1 MKTIKFTFVFLW
13 LCFFIIANVNAQSTQ
28 RLLLH
33 NWKGAYVF
41 ATDGADGTL
50 PAAFDGLTTSGDKYG
65 SNYLPVFVTVQLP
78 VPQALTQYSFTTV
91 SWTSDRSPRTWKV
104 MAGDDGANWV
114 KLDEVVG
121 YTGFT
126 TSYQTQTFTFTNTTA
141 YSYYRFEITEVK
153 NSTIFGVSEINFP
166 QFTGLGNVP
175 SFVYNSFIT
184 TPTSGQRIFDRPQLS
199 VLNTSAEINVA
210 VYTNTTSAPI
220 SAAGA
225 VYSTTSAPTLES
237 GTVVSGTRTNEF
249 LTVSITGLTAGQ
261 TYYVRPYA
269 TNANGTAYGN
279 EYVFTTPTSEGTIFS
294 TTAPAP
300 SPANAN
306 ALRISSI
313 GADLTTNVLSNG
325 GSALTERGVVWST
338 DINPD
343 YNSAGKY
350 SEMTA
355 STGSF
360 TGKIANL
367 TSGTLYYARPYI
379 VNGNGVIY
387 GAQYAF
393 YAAKIENHY
402 WKPGLLVESDFS
414 HESYRWGNQLRRAF
428 DNGNNVWIYEGDNA
442 YLQFSFVTP
451 QIVSGYSMQQNN
463 DGTWSFDRAPKAWI
477 FEAFNEVTQSWIEL
491 DNRSNIITWTGTT
504 FNDYTFSN
512 TTPYKRYRI
521 RFTQTQSGNK
531 IYRIAE
537 FKLNNAYVGVSESAL
552 TGFSSSSGGAV
563 SQEKMFRLSG
573 NDLSAGNLTITAP
586 TGFEVSTTSGSGFTN
601 SISITPATGSIS
613 TRSIYVRV
621 AANQPAGSISGDIS
635 LSHASIATI
644 NIPCSATVSRTQVEI
659 TSSQDLTGLDN
670 STADLVISGAS
681 TVLTVNATKSYNK
694 ITIND
699 QATLDLSN
707 QGALTVNELIVKAG
721 KNSAAIVKATRA
733 MTVSDKFELH
743 KTIDNTKSY
752 FVSFPTDV
760 NIDDIYKLSGTETL
774 VYGTN
779 WRIKYY
785 DGASRVDNLGAQSNW
800 KNMNAG
806 EVLEANKGY
815 IIQLATG
822 LIGDYELAFPLNRNY
837 LSNAETNK
845 SLSVVAHGEGSV
857 AANHVGWN
865 LIGVPFLSKF
875 AGGSFPANY
884 ITFRNAAG
892 TAYTQLHKND
902 VSSINPYEAVF
913 MQANVNGANATG
925 LTLNFETSGRQLAKA
940 TVQNT
945 QSVAIKLA
953 NVQGEDF
960 TTVLLDD
967 SFDSN
972 YVINQDLEKWLTI
985 NGPTPQIYTQLD
997 NIKYAYNSL
1006 NFAGA
1011 KNIALDI
1018 YTQASIENTISL
1030 QSSNL
1035 NDYNMLLTDLAQ
1047 NTTVNLGLEAYT
1059 FNSQAGVNDN
1069 RFVLSVEPKS
1079 SIPTSLYD
1087 NVRATNIRAYGHNK
1101 NIFVVGAKGAIIT
1114 VSDVSGKVLL
1124 QQKVESDSLTISDLD
1139 KGAYVVKINYLGK
1152 VFNNKIIL

>member
-1 MKTIKFTFVFLW
+1 MKTKINTFVYLW
-13 LCFFIIANVNAQSTQ
+13 LCFFTIANVSAQSTQ
-28 RLLLH
+28 RLHVL

-41 ATDGADGTL
+41 ATDGGDDPL
-50 PAAFDGLTTSGDKYG
+50 PAAFDGLTTSGGKYG
-65 SNYLPVFVTVQLP
+65 SNFLPVIVTVQLP
-78 VPQALTQYSFTTV
+78 APQALTQYSFTTV
-91 SWTSDRSPRTWKV
+91 SWTSDRSPQSWKL
-104 MAGDDGANWV
+104 MAGNDGVNWV
-114 KLDEVVG
+114 QLDEVVG
-121 YTGFT
+121 YSGFT
-126 TSYQTQTFTFTNTTA
+126 TSYQSQSFSFINETA
-141 YSYYRFEITEVK
+141 YRYYRFVITEVK

-166 QFTGLGNVP
+166 EFTGLGNVP

-199 VLNTSAEINVA
+199 VLNTSAELNVA
-210 VYTNTTSAPI
+210 VYANTTSAPI

-225 VYSTTSAPTLES
+225 VYSTTSTPTLEN

-249 LTVSITGLTAGQ
+249 LTVSVTGLTAGQ
-261 TYYVRPYA
+261 TYYLRPYA

-300 SPANAN
+300 SPSNAN

-325 GSALTERGVVWST
+325 GSTLTERGVVWST
-338 DINPD
+338 NINPD

-360 TGKIANL
+360 TGKITNL
-367 TSGTLYYARPYI
+367 MSGTLYYARPYI
-379 VNGNGVIY
+379 VNGSGVTY

-414 HESYRWGNQLRRAF
+414 HESFRWGNQLRRLF
-428 DNGNNVWIYEGDNA
+428 DNSNNVWIYEGDNA
-442 YLQFSFVTP
+442 YVQFSFVTP
-451 QIVSGYSMQQNN
+451 QIITSYSMQQNN
-463 DGTWSFDRAPKAWI
+463 DGSWSYSRAPKAWI
-477 FEAFNEVTQSWIEL
+477 FEAFNEETQSWVEL
-491 DNRSNIITWTGTT
+491 DNRSNITTWTGTT
-504 FNDYTFSN
+504 FNDYSFTN
-512 TTPYKRYRI
+512 TVAYKRYRI

-537 FKLNNAYVGVSESAL
+537 FKLNNAYVGVSEYAL

-573 NDLSAGNLTITAP
+573 NDLSADNLTINAP
-586 TGFEVSTTSGSGFTN
+586 TGFEISTTSGSGFAN
-601 SISITPATGSIS
+601 SISITPATGLIS

-621 AANQPAGSISGDIS
+621 AANQSAGSISGNIT
-635 LSHASIATI
+635 LSHESIATI
-644 NIPCSATVSRTQVEI
+644 NIPCSATVNRTLVEI

-670 STADLVISGAS
+670 PTADLIISGAS

-721 KNSAAIVKATRA
+721 KNTAAIVKATNP

-752 FVSFPTDV
+752 FVSLPTNV
-760 NIDDIYKLSGTETL
+760 NVDDIYKVSGTEDL
-774 VYGTN
+774 LYGTN

-785 DGASRVDNLGAQSNW
+785 DGASRVVNLGAQSNW

-815 IIQLATG
+815 IIQLATS
-822 LIGDYELAFPLNRNY
+822 LTGDYELAFPLNKDY
-837 LSNAETNK
+837 LLNAETNK
-845 SLSVVAHGEGSV
+845 SLSVLAHGEGSV

-875 AGGSFPANY
+875 SGSSFPANY

-902 VSSINPYEAVF
+902 VANINPYEAVF
-913 MQANVNGANATG
+913 MQANENGVNATG
-925 LTLNFETSGRQLAKA
+925 LNLSFETTGRQLAKA
-940 TVQNT
+940 
-945 QSVAIKLA
+945 SVSSPKSLSIILSNA
-953 NVQGEDF
+953 QGEDK

-967 SFDSN
+967 SYNRN
-972 YVINQDLEKWLTI
+972 YEINQDLEKWLTTS
-985 NGPTPQIYTQLD
+985 GPVPQIYSQVD

-1006 NFAGA
+1006 NFEDA
-1011 KNIALDI
+1011 KNIAIDV
-1018 YTQASIENTISL
+1018 YTQAAIENTISL

-1035 NDYNMLLTDLAQ
+1035 FDYNVLLTDLIQ
-1047 NTTVNLGLEAYT
+1047 NTTVDLGVEDYKFL
-1059 FNSQAGVNDN
+1059 SQTGVPNN
-1069 RFVLSVEPKS
+1069 RFVLSISPKNN
-1079 SIPTSLYD
+1079 IPTSIINMGIDTDIY
-1087 NVRATNIRAYGHNK
+1087 VYGHNNK
-1101 NIFVVGAKGAIIT
+1101 LFVRGANGASVII
-1114 VSDVSGKVLL
+1114 SDVSGKVLL
-1124 QQKVESDSLTISDLD
+1124 QDNVNSNELMLGEFKQGVYI
-1139 KGAYVVKINYLGK
+1139 VKINYLGK